1 MALPQI
7 ERKNDAIVL
16 TRDSS
21 HTLSEDHIVNFLSE
35 FFKYNELPS
44 YVNKKTVLM
53 LIRSAI
59 GMKEEKG
66 FIYDFMDSDA
76 KDGDIPRKFNSYDYR
91 IQIGFEETM
100 SRMHKLEV
108 LNTHRTDLMILLNS
122 DDFVLL
128 DEIRSI
134 YNAPV
139 YMADF
144 LCRQI
149 YFYRCRAGNYHLISD
164 EFIDSTDNDL
174 FTLKLPGE
182 SNNHFA
188 VSHTAC
194 ACGSPLPLTGGIYY
208 DKRNLSVFARK
219 DGGNHYI
226 PRHILEE
233 SVLSL
238 DKSFLSV
245 KIEDNETLRADIEV
259 FNTSRQKAEETI
271 RSFFRNFEK
280 INNLKTINLSINII
294 IFGE

>member
-7 ERKNDAIVL
+7 EKSDNAIVM
-16 TRDSS
+16 TRDTS
-21 HTLSEDHIVNFLSE
+21 HTLSEDHIVNFLSG

-53 LIRSAI
+53 LLRSAM
-59 GMKEEKG
+59 GMQEERG

-100 SRMHKLEV
+100 SGMHKLEV

-149 YFYRCRAGNYHLISD
+149 YFYRCRAGNYHLVSD
-164 EFIDSTDNDL
+164 KFIDSTDNNL
-174 FTLKLPGE
+174 FTLKLPD
-182 SNNHFA
+182 SSRRSA
-188 VSHTAC
+188 VSCPAC
-194 ACGSPLPLTGGIYY
+194 RCGSPLPLTGGIYY
-208 DKRNLSVFARK
+208 DKSKLSVFEK
-219 DGGNHYI
+219 EDGGNHYI
-226 PRHILEE
+226 PRHILEDLA
-233 SVLSL
+233 LSL

-245 KIEDNETLRADIEV
+245 KIEDNETLKADIEV
-259 FNTSRQKAEETI
+259 FNTSRQKAEERV

-280 INNLKTINLSINII
+280 TNNLKTINLSVNIT
-294 IFGE
+294 IFGD